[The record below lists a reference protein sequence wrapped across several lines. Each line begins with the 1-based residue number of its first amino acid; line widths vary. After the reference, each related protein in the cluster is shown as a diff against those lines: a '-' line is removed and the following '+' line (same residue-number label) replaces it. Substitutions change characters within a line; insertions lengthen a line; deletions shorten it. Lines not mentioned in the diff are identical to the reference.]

1 VDNNQ
6 RILAR
11 RASLSKAER
20 DGEAAL
26 MPLRRDPAGADR
38 LLAAVVD
45 HVLGE
50 GLSDLSLRP
59 LGHAVG
65 VSPRTLLYHF
75 GSKDRLVIAVVDEA
89 RRRQRALLDGW
100 LRRSAEYDVG
110 TLLLGAWRWL
120 SAPRNDRFFR
130 LFFETYGVALQD
142 RARYGAFLEGAVED
156 WIDFF
161 GRVLTTGGV
170 APDRAAHLATIL
182 VAVTRGLLLDV
193 LATGD
198 RARVDRA
205 FRSFVTA
212 IELP

>member
-1 VDNNQ
+1 MPS
-6 RILAR
+6 AR
-11 RASLSKAER
+11 NPETQST
-20 DGEAAL
+20 
-26 MPLRRDPAGADR
+26 

-45 HVLGE
+45 HVLAE
-50 GLSDLSLRP
+50 GMTDLSLRP

-75 GSKDRLVIAVVDEA
+75 GSKEALVLAVVDEA
-89 RRRQRALLDGW
+89 RKRQRALLEGW

-120 SAPRNDRFFR
+120 SAPRNERFFR
-130 LFFETYGVALQD
+130 LFFETYGVGLQ
-142 RARYGAFLEGAVED
+142 RRRHYVAFLSGSVED
-156 WIDFF
+156 WVDFF
-161 GRVLTTGGV
+161 RRLLVGGGV
-170 APDRAAHLATIL
+170 EDVRAANLATIL
-182 VAVTRGLLLDV
+182 VAVTRGLLLDL

-198 RARVDRA
+198 RARADRA

>member
-1 VDNNQ
+1 MP
-6 RILAR
+6 RAR
-11 RASLSKAER
+11 DAQA
-20 DGEAAL
+20 
-26 MPLRRDPAGADR
+26 PQR

-45 HVLGE
+45 HVLTD

-59 LGHAVG
+59 LGRAVG

-75 GSKDRLVIAVVDEA
+75 GSKEALLLAVVDEA
-89 RRRQRALLDGW
+89 RKRQRLLLEGW

-120 SAPRNDRFFR
+120 SAPRNDKFFR
-130 LFFETYGVALQD
+130 LFFETYGVGLQH
-142 RARYGAFLEGAVED
+142 RRRYSAFLNGAVDD
-156 WIDFF
+156 WVDFF
-161 GRVLTTGGV
+161 RRLLAGAGV
-170 APDRAAHLATIL
+170 DAARAANLATIL
-182 VAVTRGLLLDV
+182 VAVTRGLLLDL

-198 RARVDRA
+198 RARADRA

>member
-1 VDNNQ
+1 
-6 RILAR
+6 
-11 RASLSKAER
+11 
-20 DGEAAL
+20 
-26 MPLRRDPAGADR
+26 MPRSRDPGGQHE
-38 LLAAVVD
+38 LLQAIVD
-45 HVLGE
+45 HVLAR

-75 GSKDRLVIAVVDEA
+75 GTKEALVLAVVDEA
-89 RRRQRALLDGW
+89 RKRQRTLLEGW
-100 LRRSAEYDVG
+100 LRRTAEYDVG

-120 SAPRNDRFFR
+120 SAPRNERFLR
-130 LFFETYGVALQD
+130 LFFETYGVGLQN
-142 RARYGAFLEGAVED
+142 RKRYGPFLNGAVDD

-161 GRVLTTGGV
+161 RRLLTTGGV
-170 APDRAAHLATIL
+170 EVDRAANLATIL
-182 VAVTRGLLLDV
+182 VAVTRGLLLDL